1 MEKQSKT
8 FANGFI
14 FKRNDNAPDF
24 VVGKLSIKA
33 QDAIMFINQHNKKG
47 WLNLDIKKSKEGK
60 FYMELDTYEV
70 KESNES
76 NPEVKKRVVKKEDK
90 ITISEDLP
98 F

>member
-33 QDAIMFINQHNKKG
+33 QDAIMFINQYNKKG